1 MLGVRSCGLRN
12 IIMPVYDKPN
22 FCIGIRRTKVHT
34 PCLPE
39 ILNRSSSSS
48 PFPSRILSSLSLR
61 DSSRS
66 QHHPFSSLL
75 FQLSLSGALMSR
87 LTLSRMAPWVA
98 ARIQKNQRLLSSA
111 VTQPSP
117 SPESLEPVH
126 MTDNCIRVC
135 TPLSLSLYLSIY
147 LSIYLSHSS
156 STDQLTMLIDQLQQ
170 NMASIYL
177 SLLILR

>member
-1 MLGVRSCGLRN
+1 MTNQTVVVAFEEPRF
-12 IIMPVYDKPN
+12 IHHVY
-22 FCIGIRRTKVHT
+22 
-34 PCLPE
+34 
-39 ILNRSSSSS
+39 LNA
-48 PFPSRILSSLSLR
+48 
-61 DSSRS
+61 RS

-135 TPLSLSLYLSIY
+135 TPLSLSLSLY

-170 NMASIYL
+170 NMASSYL